1 MMRALFG
8 RLADAV
14 TRDAGAN
21 DGGVRSDG
29 GRVTA
34 RRGAVT
40 KEAERFDLPQLLDG
54 VGAPVF
60 ALDADHEVVAWNGPL
75 EALTG
80 VPAADALGSEH
91 ASEAFY
97 PDGRRAETLADKVLA
112 APDAADRE
120 FDLDRVDGCSDLYA
134 DTSTMVDRHGV
145 DRHIY
150 FTATPIRR
158 KGGVVGVVETVHD
171 RTDEVERERAIAGV
185 VDELSATIERL
196 SSGDLS
202 ARASYAD
209 DTGTVNDEMLGVVD
223 DLNDM
228 AERFERLTEEV
239 DQKTT
244 RLGAAVER
252 ATEAATDIESQV
264 DEQNDLLS
272 TGADEMQDLSASM
285 EEIAATSDEVATAA
299 EQARSAAEHGQEA
312 GESVREATGNVI
324 DISDDLLESVEE
336 LQDRMGAIEEVVEV
350 IAEVADRTNLL
361 ALNANIEA
369 ARAGEAGEGFSVVA
383 DEVKQLA
390 NQTHQH
396 TEEIAESIA
405 EIQAQAD
412 VTVDASEASHEQ
424 VQVASG
430 EIDDVLESLAE
441 IGTAADD
448 AANGITEVAR
458 ATDGQASNVEEV
470 TTTIQ
475 TVRERADT
483 TAAATGEITDA
494 TADQTVALDEL
505 AERVRRLRGGSDAAA
520 GEFEGASLRAST
532 DGGTTAGD
540 SPLRS
545 SSSTTTAT
553 VAAADAD
560 ADDADDDDGFRF
572 GESPTR

>member
-1 MMRALFG
+1 MMGALLG
-8 RLADAV
+8 RLVAV
-14 TRDAGAN
+14 MTRGAGAN
-21 DGGVRSDG
+21 DRSPRARSDG
-29 GRVTA
+29 GRVTD
-34 RRGAVT
+34 RRGEVT
-40 KEAERFDLPQLLDG
+40 KTAKQFDLPQLLDG
-54 VGAPVF
+54 VGAPIF

-97 PDGRRAETLADKVLA
+97 PDGRRAKTLADKVLD
-112 APDAADRE
+112 APDTADRE
-120 FDLDRVDGCSDLYA
+120 FGLDRAEGCADLYA
-134 DTSTMVDRHGV
+134 DTSTMTDRHGV

-158 KGGVVGVVETVHD
+158 NGEVVGVVETVHD
-171 RTDEVERERAIAGV
+171 RTDEVVRESAIAGV

-196 SSGDLS
+196 ASGDLS

-209 DTGTVNDEMLGVVD
+209 DTGTVDDEILGVVD
-223 DLNDM
+223 DLNEM
-228 AERFERLTEEV
+228 AGRFEHLTDEV

-252 ATEAATDIESQV
+252 ATEAATNIESQV

-336 LQDRMGAIEEVVEV
+336 LQSRMGSIEEVVEV

-396 TEEIAESIA
+396 TEEIAASIE
-405 EIQAQAD
+405 EIQEQAD
-412 VTVDASEASHEQ
+412 VTVEASEASHEQ

-430 EIDDVLESLAE
+430 EIDDVLASLTE
-441 IGTAADD
+441 IADVADD

-458 ATDGQASNVEEV
+458 ATDGQAANIEEV

-475 TVRERADT
+475 TVRERAST
-483 TAAATGEITDA
+483 TADATDEITDA
-494 TADQTVALDEL
+494 TADQTLALDQL
-505 AERVRRLRGGSDAAA
+505 TERVRRLRGEAAAA
-520 GEFEGASLRAST
+520 GSDRERSSAPEAPAPVST
-532 DGGTTAGD
+532 DGGTAVRDARRASDRVDART
-540 SPLRS
+540 
-545 SSSTTTAT
+545 
-553 VAAADAD
+553 DAD
-560 ADDADDDDGFRF
+560 TGFRF
-572 GESPTR
+572 GDSPTR